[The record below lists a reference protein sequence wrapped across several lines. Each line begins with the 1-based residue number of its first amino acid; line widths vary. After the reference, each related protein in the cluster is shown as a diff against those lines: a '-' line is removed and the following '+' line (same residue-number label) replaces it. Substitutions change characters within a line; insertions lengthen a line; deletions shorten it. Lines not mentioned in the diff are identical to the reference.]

1 MIHFEAVQ
9 ELVGGGGGG
18 GSLKSETHILQNE
31 TRRSYTLHK

>member
-1 MIHFEAVQ
+1 MIHFGAVQ
-9 ELVGGGGGG
+9 ELVGGGGG